1 MLIATLTSIKCSR
14 RKELEYIIPFYGLA
28 VKTGS
33 IALQVVFLG
42 VFCGKKF
49 VIWGQN
55 IFFQIRLKKQMG
67 HPGLL
72 FLIFWQVLE

>member
-1 MLIATLTSIKCSR
+1 MPGFVNARTLGQTLVLR
-14 RKELEYIIPFYGLA
+14 TFFGLA

-33 IALQVVFLG
+33 IALQKFFFLIFF
-42 VFCGKKF
+42 FCGKKF
-49 VIWGQN
+49 VLWGQN